1 MVKPDRATMIVAI
14 ALALFLWAYVRI
26 AHETPEVTRI
36 IRDVPVRPEG
46 KLASG
51 LAYRLLDDNRAVDLQ
66 IKGSA
71 ERVNNVPRDEVVL
84 YVNLSGI
91 THAQTAVLQPRVTLP
106 VGVRATPMPKISLL
120 VFPSKLQTMPVTIAF
135 IAVPPPG
142 TTMGEY
148 VVTPST
154 VTIEGSR
161 EALKQVK
168 YVSIRLDPTQSFTAE
183 RDCVPQ
189 AVDTEGKEVDGVRVL
204 TATVKVRMASLT
216 GQVMTRQ
223 VAVAQPELQHQPR
236 GYVVR
241 VVRLRPEEVTLSG
254 DRALLDRQPAYVAT
268 EPIDVHKITKD
279 TTVTVPLQV
288 PRGLSVVEGTTVRVD
303 LEAQPVE

>member
-1 MVKPDRATMIVAI
+1 MVKPDRATMIIAL

-26 AHETPEVTRI
+26 VHETPETARI
-36 IRDVPVRPEG
+36 LRNVPVRTEG

-66 IKGSA
+66 IKGPA
-71 ERVNNVPRDEVVL
+71 ERVNNILRDEVVL

-91 THAQTAVLQPRVTLP
+91 THAQTAVLQPRATLP
-106 VGVRATPMPKISLL
+106 VGVRATQLPKISLL
-120 VFPSKLQTMPVTIAF
+120 VFPTKLQTLPVMISF
-135 IAVPPPG
+135 IAAPPPG
-142 TTMGEY
+142 TTVGEY
-148 VVTPST
+148 VISPAT
-154 VTIEGSR
+154 VTIDGSR

-168 YVSIRLDPTQSFTAE
+168 YVSIRLDPTQPLTAE
-183 RDCVPQ
+183 RDFIPQ
-189 AVDTEGKEVDGVRVL
+189 AVDAEGKEVDGVRVL
-204 TATVKVRMASLT
+204 TATVKVRMSSLT
-216 GQVMTRQ
+216 GQQVTRQ
-223 VAVAQPELQHQPR
+223 VAVAQPELTNQPH

-241 VVRLRPEEVTLSG
+241 VVRLRPEEVTLTG

-268 EPIDVHKITKD
+268 EKIDVHKITKD

-303 LEAQPVE
+303 VEAQPVE